1 MPLSDCG
8 AISSSWLSFL
18 SSDILACY
26 ERSFHLSRC
35 LKEWGQLTQSAAA
48 HAQRESPN
56 CRSDSRGRN
65 ESVILPPG
73 DHLSTAMN
81 DCIT

>member
-35 LKEWGQLTQSAAA
+35 LKEWGQLKA
-48 HAQRESPN
+48 
-56 CRSDSRGRN
+56 
-65 ESVILPPG
+65 
-73 DHLSTAMN
+73 N
-81 DCIT
+81 DYADVCIFI

>member
-35 LKEWGQLTQSAAA
+35 LKEWGQLT
-48 HAQRESPN
+48 
-56 CRSDSRGRN
+56 CRHFL
-65 ESVILPPG
+65 LPTRC
-73 DHLSTAMN
+73 DANLRLK
-81 DCIT
+81 